1 MKCANVRPLL
11 EEYFEGLIVGR
22 RADALAEHLTICA
35 ACAAELR
42 QIERIAGAL
51 SAVPHSAPARDLVRA
66 VSARIATLPAPRQ
79 QRLTAGWRWVGV
91 VAAISAACLAA
102 VSYLLP
108 LLISEQLGAS
118 IALLGQARE
127 ASVLMR
133 GWFAAAP
140 DLLLALWLAVDTMWR
155 WFVLAARA
163 AAPTVGMYLAAEI
176 GILAAI
182 VLVLHSRSRRM
193 PVRQTLLV

>member
-1 MKCANVRPLL
+1 MKCANLRPLL
-11 EEYFEGLIVGR
+11 EQYFEGLIVGR
-22 RADALAEHLTICA
+22 RADALAEHLNTCA

-51 SAVPHSAPARDLVRA
+51 SAVPRSAPARDLVGA
-66 VSARIATLPAPRQ
+66 VSARIAALPAPRQ
-79 QRLTAGWRWVGV
+79 QRLTEGWRWVGV

-118 IALLGQARE
+118 IALLGYARD
-127 ASVLMR
+127 ASVLTR
-133 GWFAAAP
+133 GWFAVAP
-140 DLLLALWLAVDTMWR
+140 NLLLALWLTLGKVWQ
-155 WFVLAARA
+155 WFALAARA
-163 AAPTVGMYLAAEI
+163 AAPAVGMYLAAEI

-193 PVRQTLLV
+193 PVRQTLLI

>member
-11 EEYFEGLIVGR
+11 EECFEGLIVDR
-22 RADALAEHLTICA
+22 RGEAIAEHLATCP

-51 SAVPHSAPARDLVRA
+51 AAVPPGEPTRDLVGA
-66 VSARIATLPAPRQ
+66 VSARIAALPAPR
-79 QRLTAGWRWVGV
+79 RREPMAGWRWVGV
-91 VAAISAACLAA
+91 FAAISVACLAG

-127 ASVLMR
+127 VSAFTR

-140 DLLLALWLAVDTMWR
+140 DLLLALWAALGKVWQ
-155 WFVLAARA
+155 WSLLAARA
-163 AAPTVGMYLAAEI
+163 AAPTVGLYLAAEI
-176 GILAAI
+176 GILGAI
-182 VLVLHSRSRRM
+182 VLILHGRSRRM
-193 PVRQTLLV
+193 PARPMLLI